1 MKPLF
6 GIDRT
11 ANPENQ
17 VLNGEEFVLRQLPEK
32 TRKDIA
38 EAREE
43 AEKEA
48 RKGTPI
54 SRFSFFLNLFG
65 LLVWLGFFILMLSVA
80 ASGLRASYQ
89 SVPAAFWL
97 VAGGV
102 PVWLGLAVY
111 HLFRK
116 KKIACA
122 AEKSPAQALYE
133 TRVKKGLDALSVPA
147 DAPLA
152 DIFLFAYKLCGGE
165 VLAQPFGKGDIR
177 FFNTGIK
184 AFVEEGRLCLADS
197 EHVWGF
203 SLSDLVRIKTIREKI
218 HLPKWNK
225 PLPPSDARYSEYA
238 MEDHRMAGVVIG
250 EYHILE
256 FQKEGALYGLYFPNY
271 ELPVFEAL
279 TGLRADLNSDLRV
292 GL

>member
-11 ANPENQ
+11 GNPENQ
-17 VLNGEEFVLRQLPEK
+17 VLNGEEFVLRQLPEETK
-32 TRKDIA
+32 KGIA

-48 RKGTPI
+48 RQGTPI
-54 SRFSFFLNLFG
+54 SRFSLFLNLFG

-89 SVPAAFWL
+89 SVPVAFWL
-97 VAGGV
+97 IIGGIL
-102 PVWLGLAVY
+102 VWLGLSLY
-111 HLFRK
+111 HVCRK
-116 KKIACA
+116 KKTPRSENAL
-122 AEKSPAQALYE
+122 PAQALYE

-152 DIFLFAYKLCGGE
+152 DVFLFAYKLCGGE

-184 AFVEEGRLCLADS
+184 VFVEEGRLCLADS

-203 SLSDLVRIKTIREKI
+203 SLSDLVRIKTMREKI

-238 MEDHRMAGVVIG
+238 IENHRMAGIVIG

-279 TGLRADLNSDLRV
+279 TGLRADLSSDLRV